1 MACCDFL
8 WHIVAT
14 RERTLNEQITSLQNY
29 IEKAEEAGLPQNKL
43 WQEAKT
49 QLKNAQ
55 NKAAEEVPA
64 GDLYG
69 ILIYENEHGL
79 AALKHINNAYFSLV
93 TSILQENLVT
103 NISVKDRAN
112 KLSKKAT
119 DAKTKAEARDSVVES
134 KKRKYYF
141 QSDVAI
147 KKAAQILLKE
157 MKKVHPSVQG
167 SASQLPLLSIQR

>member
-14 RERTLNEQITSLQNY
+14 RGRTLNEQITSLQNY
-29 IEKAEEAGLPQNKL
+29 IEKAEEADLPQNKL
-43 WQEAKT
+43 LQKAKT
-49 QLKNAQ
+49 QLENAQ

-112 KLSKKAT
+112 KLFKKAT
-119 DAKTKAEARDSVVES
+119 DAKTKGDSVVES